1 MPNSRTPRIIGR
13 VVKIIFTLLI
23 FSVCGILAWRVCSSG
38 DPKSVDTV
46 IVNEALARAYEKHG
60 DELLMRYQ
68 NQDTIT
74 QDEHNSG
81 YFSVTQYVFI
91 PDAEQVQLVF
101 RYNNSTL
108 EKVAKDKKL
117 SKIPEKS
124 AHLFDITLVIVTDT
138 TPDDKKDNKNGENL
152 ERVRIKPS
160 DYVKDSES
168 KRLYTYYRYVF
179 DGVTLPEN
187 AVAVYCEVYY
197 EKEINDYEGEAYG
210 RLCLYDTEH
219 KWFEEKLSRAD
230 KKAIEAWLEKHK

>member
-1 MPNSRTPRIIGR
+1 MPNSRTPRIIRR
-13 VVKIIFTLLI
+13 VIKLVFTLVI

-38 DPKSVDTV
+38 DPKTVDRL
-46 IVNEALARAYEKHG
+46 IVNESLARAYEKHG
-60 DELLMRYQ
+60 DDLLMRYQ

-74 QDEHNSG
+74 QDEHNAG

-91 PDAEQVQLVF
+91 PDAAQVQLVF

-117 SKIPEKS
+117 SKVPEKS
-124 AHLFDITLVIVTDT
+124 EHLFDVTLVIVTDL
-138 TPDDKKDNKNGENL
+138 TPEDTADNARGENL
-152 ERVRIKPS
+152 GRVRVKAS
-160 DYVKDSES
+160 DYVKDHES

-187 AVAVYCEVYY
+187 AVEVYAEVYY
-197 EKEINDYEGEAYG
+197 VKEINDYEGDPYG

-230 KKAIEAWLEKHK
+230 RKAIEAWIEKHK